1 MKLKNLIK
9 QIENDQKKENVP
21 NIMVGDTV
29 RIGFS
34 IQEGNKQRIQNYQG
48 IVVALSNS
56 NLNKTVTVRRIF
68 QGIGMERIFPIHSP
82 LIKSIEILRQAKV
95 RRAKLYYLRNRVG
108 KSTRLK
114 EKFINETKKK
124 IIIHK

>member
-124 IIIHK
+124 NNNT

>member
-1 MKLKNLIK
+1 
-9 QIENDQKKENVP
+9 
-21 NIMVGDTV
+21 MVGDTV

-124 IIIHK
+124 NNNT

>member
-124 IIIHK
+124 K